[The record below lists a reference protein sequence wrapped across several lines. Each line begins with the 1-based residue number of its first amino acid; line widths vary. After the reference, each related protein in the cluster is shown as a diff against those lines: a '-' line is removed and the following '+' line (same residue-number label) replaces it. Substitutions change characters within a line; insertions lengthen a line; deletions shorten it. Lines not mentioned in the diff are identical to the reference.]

1 MLDNMEEKP
10 NIVKLWKIGRVTDIL
25 RAFSEPRRFCDVSKI
40 FVSGD
45 DPMYYMYVIIL
56 AELGMIEHSADA
68 RDGFQL
74 TRAGRQALAR
84 LETSKNG

>member
-1 MLDNMEEKP
+1 MLDNMEKKP

-25 RAFSEPRRFCDVSKI
+25 RAFSEPKRFSDVSKL

-56 AELGMIEHSADA
+56 AEMGMIEHSGSAQ
-68 RDGFQL
+68 DGFQL
-74 TRAGRQALAR
+74 TRAGRHALAR
-84 LETSKNG
+84 LEMSKNG

>member
-1 MLDNMEEKP
+1 M
-10 NIVKLWKIGRVTDIL
+10 
-25 RAFSEPRRFCDVSKI
+25 SKI

-45 DPMYYMYVIIL
+45 DPMYVIIL
-56 AELGMIEHSADA
+56 AELGMIEHSTDA

-74 TRAGRQALAR
+74 TRTGRHALAR